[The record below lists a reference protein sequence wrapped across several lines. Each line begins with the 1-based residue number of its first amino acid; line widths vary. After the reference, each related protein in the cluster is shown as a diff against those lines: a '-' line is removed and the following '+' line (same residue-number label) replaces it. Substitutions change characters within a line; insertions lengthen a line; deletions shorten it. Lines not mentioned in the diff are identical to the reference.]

1 MIKAAIFDMD
11 GVLIDSEPLWQKTEV
26 ELFAEIGLTLTP
38 DMQVETKGLRTD
50 EMISY
55 WYARHPWTHATP
67 EDLVKEYDRRMIDI
81 FKNDVELME
90 GALEAIRFFRDL
102 GLQIALASSSTME
115 LIDICIDRFDLRK
128 YFSVIYSAE
137 NETYGKPHPGVYLQT
152 ASLLNCDPTMC
163 VAIEDSFH
171 GVIAAKAARMK
182 VIALPEPKDLND
194 PRYAA
199 ADHTIS
205 SLQKINKAIFDKL
218 SDGEKEH

>member
-1 MIKAAIFDMD
+1 MD

-55 WYARHPWTHATP
+55 WYTRHPWTHATP

-90 GALEAIRFFRDL
+90 GAIEAIRFFRDQ

-137 NETYGKPHPGVYLQT
+137 NETYGKPHPGVYLET

-205 SLQKINKAIFDKL
+205 GLQKINKAIFDKL
-218 SDGEKEH
+218 NDRKKEH